1 MCIPAV
7 SFISL
12 GDQAN
17 TYVTAEENTKL
28 FLWLKMK
35 TVIPRGAQTW
45 QWEEEGAAR
54 EVHKKF
60 VLLWDVR
67 KGGVLSRIFKERETQ
82 KAEVKGLLRSGQN
95 IYSFFL
101 VMKQDCLWYLS
112 LIGGNELYIIAL
124 HFFVKF
130 DFRDD
135 YSPPT
140 FVL

>member
-1 MCIPAV
+1 MRIPAV

-17 TYVTAEENTKL
+17 TYVSAEENTKL

-67 KGGVLSRIFKERETQ
+67 KGNVLSRIFKERE
-82 KAEVKGLLRSGQN
+82 
-95 IYSFFL
+95 I
-101 VMKQDCLWYLS
+101 
-112 LIGGNELYIIAL
+112 
-124 HFFVKF
+124 
-130 DFRDD
+130 
-135 YSPPT
+135 
-140 FVL
+140 